1 MIFQCSEEDDNFVET
16 LKTLMTHKRLNHVK
30 VCHVHNNK
38 LAKLDTV
45 KLAEQ
50 FISRSPIAG
59 KRVFG
64 SFCDI

>member
-1 MIFQCSEEDDNFVET
+1 MHKTFVLGGEGGV
-16 LKTLMTHKRLNHVK
+16 LK
-30 VCHVHNNK
+30 CHMHNNK
-38 LAKLDTV
+38 IAKLDTV
-45 KLAEQ
+45 ILAEQ